1 VNFRR
6 RCRAYTLIEVLV
18 ALMILALSLSVI
30 FRIFGGG
37 LHKIAVASEYSRA
50 IMTAESVLAATGTME
65 ILQPGESGGN
75 LFDKYRWVR
84 TISPYQAVG
93 EPSYDNLPLRIYR
106 VSVVVDWPGAR
117 GNRSIVLSTLKLEPR
132 R

>member
-1 VNFRR
+1 MNTRH

-37 LHKIAVASEYSRA
+37 LNKIAIASEYSRA
-50 IMTAESVLAATGTME
+50 IMVAESVLAATGNTE
-65 ILQPGESGGN
+65 VLQPGESGGS
-75 LFDKYRWVR
+75 LFEKYRWVR
-84 TISPYQAVG
+84 TISPYQADG
-93 EPSYDNLPLRIYR
+93 DPSYENLPLNAYR
-106 VSVVVDWPGAR
+106 VSVVVDWPASR
-117 GNRSIVLSTLKLEPR
+117 GNRSIVLSTLKLEAR